1 MKINLPFGITENDN
15 WSYFS
20 AEDEAKAGVWPLTKN
35 GVWHTGIHLKAKA
48 EYSLLKPLIPGEIV
62 ASRTCKDYLDSPFN
76 VKYSNSYIL
85 MRHYFGSK
93 HIPFYILYSGLAS
106 EKATIENEFLE
117 YEKNI
122 YRPLYNRIWKLK
134 DNVVSIEDTKLVAYY
149 EDKNTTDTKLRGYL
163 NRDGRYVIAK
173 TPNGFVYRTGRKDT
187 ECYFLKKDGNKP
199 VGLKKVEEKI
209 SYFAH
214 GKERDFDGWI
224 QLYYDERFKY
234 PKVKININNLKR
246 IEKKVGNNPK
256 YEITYNT
263 ASDRQ
268 NSFETGSFY
277 IITDKKVPGTEQI
290 VRGNGEFIIN
300 KQPIK
305 IERFTANKV
314 EKQIQY
320 SYKHTNSDEKYKC
333 FEGDRLSLESIDN
346 AGGKYQYKVSKKS
359 ASEHLKGRIHD
370 GFIKTDSKTFS
381 TLYTYD
387 IQYNANKNINGLA
400 QTSSVIIYDEPGETN
415 NGITLCPVAIIN
427 HNQVFEVK
435 KIHAEYYAL
444 IKIQKLDVK
453 YQNSAL
459 INENND
465 SYFYGYVKINKN
477 KIEDFINSRFKEE
490 YISDKT
496 VIGRPADIPEE
507 YNGPIGI
514 FDRNTDENYAED
526 KNEDFELHI
535 ELFFT
540 NLNDFNYKKKKV
552 KLDKSEIDDVI
563 EIQHTSKLFK
573 AENEVQLKNTEFY
586 TTAKTLRYY
595 AKITA
600 ELVPLWV
607 QETTAVEFDIDE
619 KKKVIKIQSQS
630 LKVKIEKKDR
640 TDKTKITNIYI
651 LENKSIGEYSFKKD
665 KRNPINFE
673 YNEKTETYTLLLGIQ
688 KNDTGYLV
696 FSKDLQD
703 ASEKNPVELPEE
715 TVVYRGTGINLVKL
729 DSGER
734 VLTDTQLISYNAVS
748 FITIDSTKY
757 IRVNF
762 NYTYYFIKESDLDDV
777 HIEAKYERFQDKGD
791 GLPESIESSKKYN
804 VFDLPGFI
812 LLEDSND
819 DYICDIKEIADK
831 TGLHVSPNTEN
842 QSISDLIYKNGDT
855 KLYEQLNRL
864 VIKCPSMWEEPEQL
878 NAGFIRDVGYWSVSE
893 GKDTEDICNYLRTL
907 FFITKDNKA
916 QIFANEN
923 VKEKKYYYF
932 HPLKF
937 LQYYTE
943 KTIQE
948 FNPYCGKVMVDL
960 PGESMGGINIVM
972 NNPGFAP
979 AYTWGDNN
987 YSHYVSSC
995 NAEKRFACITGLFNE
1010 NYLAVG
1016 NYLKTR
1022 YQFYHE
1028 GVDLR
1033 GDKGTAIYSFIF
1045 GEVIAKGWLSS
1056 YGNVLILNQINTKNY
1071 YLLAHLSSY
1080 GDGISI
1086 GKIISPGK
1094 VVAKVGNSGG
1104 NWSCH
1109 LHISYYHNS
1118 KITANTLDDIYRQL
1132 AESNN
1137 GRLKYLRNP
1146 LNYKGEKDK
1155 NARI

>member
-1 MKINLPFGITENDN
+1 M
-15 WSYFS
+15 
-20 AEDEAKAGVWPLTKN
+20 
-35 GVWHTGIHLKAKA
+35 
-48 EYSLLKPLIPGEIV
+48 
-62 ASRTCKDYLDSPFN
+62 
-76 VKYSNSYIL
+76 
-85 MRHYFGSK
+85 
-93 HIPFYILYSGLAS
+93 
-106 EKATIENEFLE
+106 
-117 YEKNI
+117 
-122 YRPLYNRIWKLK
+122 
-134 DNVVSIEDTKLVAYY
+134 
-149 EDKNTTDTKLRGYL
+149 
-163 NRDGRYVIAK
+163 
-173 TPNGFVYRTGRKDT
+173 
-187 ECYFLKKDGNKP
+187 
-199 VGLKKVEEKI
+199 
-209 SYFAH
+209 
-214 GKERDFDGWI
+214 
-224 QLYYDERFKY
+224 
-234 PKVKININNLKR
+234 
-246 IEKKVGNNPK
+246 
-256 YEITYNT
+256 
-263 ASDRQ
+263 
-268 NSFETGSFY
+268 
-277 IITDKKVPGTEQI
+277 
-290 VRGNGEFIIN
+290 
-300 KQPIK
+300 
-305 IERFTANKV
+305 
-314 EKQIQY
+314 
-320 SYKHTNSDEKYKC
+320 
-333 FEGDRLSLESIDN
+333 
-346 AGGKYQYKVSKKS
+346 
-359 ASEHLKGRIHD
+359 
-370 GFIKTDSKTFS
+370 
-381 TLYTYD
+381 
-387 IQYNANKNINGLA
+387 
-400 QTSSVIIYDEPGETN
+400 
-415 NGITLCPVAIIN
+415 
-427 HNQVFEVK
+427 
-435 KIHAEYYAL
+435 
-444 IKIQKLDVK
+444 
-453 YQNSAL
+453 
-459 INENND
+459 
-465 SYFYGYVKINKN
+465 
-477 KIEDFINSRFKEE
+477 
-490 YISDKT
+490 
-496 VIGRPADIPEE
+496 
-507 YNGPIGI
+507 
-514 FDRNTDENYAED
+514 
-526 KNEDFELHI
+526 
-535 ELFFT
+535 
-540 NLNDFNYKKKKV
+540 
-552 KLDKSEIDDVI
+552 
-563 EIQHTSKLFK
+563 
-573 AENEVQLKNTEFY
+573 
-586 TTAKTLRYY
+586 
-595 AKITA
+595 
-600 ELVPLWV
+600 
-607 QETTAVEFDIDE
+607 
-619 KKKVIKIQSQS
+619 
-630 LKVKIEKKDR
+630 
-640 TDKTKITNIYI
+640 
-651 LENKSIGEYSFKKD
+651 
-665 KRNPINFE
+665 
-673 YNEKTETYTLLLGIQ
+673 
-688 KNDTGYLV
+688 
-696 FSKDLQD
+696 
-703 ASEKNPVELPEE
+703 
-715 TVVYRGTGINLVKL
+715 

-777 HIEAKYERFQDKGD
+777 HVEAKYERFQDKED
-791 GLPESIESSKKYN
+791 GSLESIESSKKYN

-878 NAGFIRDVGYWSVSE
+878 NAGFIRDVGYWGVSE
-893 GKDTEDICNYLRTL
+893 GTEDICNYLRTL

-960 PGESMGGINIVM
+960 PGASLGGINIVM

-1137 GRLKYLRNP
+1137 GRLEYLRNP